1 MSDSHNNLNTITTKA
16 VIETAAETSNEDLGE
31 DDANKTRN
39 MDENICSAT
48 PVVAT
53 TSLKIVSEDGG
64 KMDDHD
70 GGGDKHTDIEEIRRT
85 SIQSSTSAI
94 NILSSSV
101 GDIISLPSSSRQT
114 NADAGAGGGGD
125 NRTDAYQPQDEADG
139 ERSCWIC
146 FATDED
152 NRLAAWVQ
160 PCKCRGTTKWVHQSC
175 LYRWVDEKQKGN
187 ALRTVNCQQCQTE
200 YIIVFPQMGKVANI
214 LEAFDNIIRRVS
226 PFLAA
231 GIFVG
236 SLYWTA
242 VTYGAVT
249 FLQIV
254 GHKKG
259 LALMENGDPILLLI
273 GLPVIPVGLVLGRMI
288 RWEDAVIR
296 LIRNR
301 RNVARKLPLMNFI
314 IPYPEEDEEQTAQNP
329 ATPTLSDPVS
339 ATRIFCGALLLPT
352 ISSIVGRLLFESI
365 ENTLHRT
372 LLGGLTFITV
382 KGILKIYLKQQQHTR
397 KKKRRIVDY
406 TEENVRVYVNRS
418 NSTRSQGNA
427 AGSTAAPGAQQQQA
441 NVPRPNE
448 RDSVV

>member
-1 MSDSHNNLNTITTKA
+1 MSEEASGSNTITTKA
-16 VIETAAETSNEDLGE
+16 IIEGPSTSKSQDVERVE
-31 DDANKTRN
+31 RTYIEAIES
-39 MDENICSAT
+39 MDT
-48 PVVAT
+48 PLV
-53 TSLKIVSEDGG
+53 K
-64 KMDDHD
+64 
-70 GGGDKHTDIEEIRRT
+70 EEIRDDNKDKLT
-85 SIQSSTSAI
+85 YVQDEEPCSSLQVLNLNEIVVQSSGNKQQSEQQRHE
-94 NILSSSV
+94 SEDS
-101 GDIISLPSSSRQT
+101 
-114 NADAGAGGGGD
+114 
-125 NRTDAYQPQDEADG
+125 

-152 NRLAAWVQ
+152 NGLAAWVQ
-160 PCKCRGTTKWVHQSC
+160 PCKCRGSTKWVHQSC

-187 ALRTVNCQQCQTE
+187 ALRSVSCQQCQTE

-214 LEAFDNIIRRVS
+214 LEAFDNLIKRVS

-231 GIFVG
+231 GVFVG

-259 LALMENGDPILLLI
+259 LALMENGDPLILLI
-273 GLPVIPVGLVLGRMI
+273 GLPAIPVALVLGRMI

-301 RNVARKLPLMNFI
+301 RSVARKFPLMSFI

-329 ATPTLSDPVS
+329 VTPTLSDPVS

-382 KGILKIYLKQQQHTR
+382 KGILKIYLKQQQYTR
-397 KKKRRIVDY
+397 RKKRRIVDY
-406 TEENVRVYVNRS
+406 TEENVRTYVNR
-418 NSTRSQGNA
+418 TGIRQQHGGNVA
-427 AGSTAAPGAQQQQA
+427 AAQNIPQPQPQPSQQQA
-441 NVPRPNE
+441 AAQIRMPRE
-448 RDSVV
+448 SSVRDSLV

>member
-1 MSDSHNNLNTITTKA
+1 MSEEASGSNTITTKA
-16 VIETAAETSNEDLGE
+16 IIEAPS
-31 DDANKTRN
+31 
-39 MDENICSAT
+39 
-48 PVVAT
+48 
-53 TSLKIVSEDGG
+53 
-64 KMDDHD
+64 
-70 GGGDKHTDIEEIRRT
+70 
-85 SIQSSTSAI
+85 SSTSR
-94 NILSSSV
+94 
-101 GDIISLPSSSRQT
+101 DIVPS
-114 NADAGAGGGGD
+114 D
-125 NRTDAYQPQDEADG
+125 NTCIEAVESTDAFFRKEETIDDINEKQLHVQDDEPGSSLQVLNLNEIVVQSSGSKQQPESHRLESADG

-152 NRLAAWVQ
+152 NGLAAWVQ
-160 PCKCRGTTKWVHQSC
+160 PCKCRGSTKWVHQSC

-187 ALRTVNCQQCQTE
+187 ALRSVSCQQCQTE

-214 LEAFDNIIRRVS
+214 LEAFDNLIKRVS

-231 GIFVG
+231 GVFVG

-259 LALMENGDPILLLI
+259 LALMENGDPLILLI
-273 GLPVIPVGLVLGRMI
+273 GLPAIPVALVLGRMI

-301 RNVARKLPLMNFI
+301 RSVARKFPLMSFI

-329 ATPTLSDPVS
+329 VTPTLSDPVS

-382 KGILKIYLKQQQHTR
+382 KGILKIYLKQQQYTR
-397 KKKRRIVDY
+397 RKKRRIVDY
-406 TEENVRVYVNRS
+406 TEENVRNYVNRAGV
-418 NSTRSQGNA
+418 RQQQQQQQQQHGGGNA
-427 AGSTAAPGAQQQQA
+427 AAAQNIQPQQALSQQQQA
-441 NVPRPNE
+441 AAQIRNARESTV
-448 RDSVV
+448 RDSLV